1 MPLPPQFNK
10 ENIENIFIYHYVEE
24 MISNYGKYI
33 KTTLNDD
40 DITQT
45 ELPFLL
51 RIRFGEKTT
60 QKELVE
66 LFKVSEGYTAK
77 ILRKF
82 EDKNYITRYENPENH
97 RIKIVKLTPEGIK
110 KTDKFIGYINEWET
124 KVTSNMSQEEIQT
137 LKKLLYKVVIW
148 KYHRVMDKI
157 F

>member
-1 MPLPPQFNK
+1 MTLPPQFK
-10 ENIENIFIYHYVEE
+10 EDNYENIFIYHYVEE

-33 KTTLNDD
+33 KQTLDD
-40 DITQT
+40 QEITQT

-60 QKELVE
+60 QKELVD

-97 RIKIVKLTPEGIK
+97 RIKIVKLTPEGME
-110 KTDKFIGYINEWET
+110 KTDKFIQYINKWE
-124 KVTSNMSQEEIQT
+124 KNVTSNMTPDEVKT
-137 LKKLLYKVVIW
+137 LKKLLFKVVS
-148 KYHRVMDKI
+148 KK
-157 F
+157 

>member
-1 MPLPPQFNK
+1 MSLPPQFNK
-10 ENIENIFIYHYVEE
+10 DNIDNILIYHYVEE

-33 KTTLNDD
+33 TTQLTDD
-40 DITQT
+40 DITRS

-82 EDKNYITRYENPENH
+82 EDKNYIKRYENPDNH

-110 KTDKFIGYINEWET
+110 ITDKYIEYIKDWEK
-124 KVTSNMSQEEIQT
+124 KVTSNMSPEEVQT
-137 LKKLLYKVVIW
+137 LKKLLYKVVI
-148 KYHRVMDKI
+148 
-157 F
+157 